1 MTISIVEASGP
12 RQWDQV
18 RNLLRGYAVEFA
30 GSIAEALCLQ
40 GFESELAALPGR
52 YGPPSGRL
60 LLAIDG
66 DRPIGC
72 VGLRDLGEGAC
83 EMKRLYVAEGGRGQG
98 LGRRLVET
106 IIEKAKQAGYT
117 RMRLDT
123 TPDMTTA
130 QELYRSI
137 GFVPAPR
144 YYDDPYHGAVFFE
157 LDLQPS

>member
-1 MTISIVEASGP
+1 MIVRILEASGP
-12 RQWDQV
+12 EQLDQV
-18 RNLLRGYAVEFA
+18 RTLLRAYAVEYA

-40 GFESELAALPGR
+40 GFESELATLPGR
-52 YGPPSGRL
+52 YRPSSGRL

-72 VGLRDLGEGAC
+72 VGLRDLGEGTC
-83 EMKRLYVAEGGRGQG
+83 EMKRLYVVESERGRG
-98 LGRRLVET
+98 LGRQLVET
-106 IIEKAKQAGYT
+106 LIEHARLAGYA

-137 GFVPAPR
+137 GFVPTPR
-144 YYDDPYHGAVFFE
+144 YYDDHYHGAVFFE
-157 LDLQPS
+157 LDLQSS